1 MIRFLIIS
9 LVFLFLSTQIYA
21 ADCGQFKVV
30 KGKVTFQKKGR
41 KRFRKARINKK
52 ICQGDKVKTEAASRA
67 KIIMADQNEI
77 NISPQTELLI
87 EVYQKDKK
95 AVLNVLN
102 GKVRSNVKRKY
113 KDNED
118 NHYRVKTKSAVAGV
132 RGTEFLAS
140 FSRATNE
147 SKIVTF
153 EGIVKVGRLQGRRV
167 VGSVLV
173 KPGHFTSNRVG
184 QNPHPAKEIPIQE
197 LTQMDQ
203 ETNLLDSPRDVSSD
217 GGNNTDSIDNNED
230 VAPENSED
238 GSPEKPNKRRPN
250 SKQPESDTKSDR
262 EVGGTNGDQANS
274 RRPASAPHKLPP
286 PDLSMNGSEPG
297 LIDMPKPPTMMM
309 PPPAPMIDDNICQ
322 NCKDPL
328 LNQKVNL
335 TIVPKLPG
343 Q

>member
-1 MIRFLIIS
+1 MIRFLFIPLI
-9 LVFLFLSTQIYA
+9 FLLLSSQSYG

-30 KGKVTFQKKGR
+30 KGDVKFQKKGR

-52 ICQGDKVKTEAASRA
+52 ICQGDKVKTEADSRA
-67 KIIMADQNEI
+67 KIVMADQNEI

-87 EVYQKDKK
+87 EIYEKDKK

-113 KDNED
+113 KDDED

-153 EGIVKVGRLQGRRV
+153 EGIVKVGRLQGRRI

-173 KPGHFTSNRVG
+173 KPGHYTSNRVG
-184 QNPHPAKEIPIQE
+184 KNPHPAREIPIQE
-197 LTQMDQ
+197 LSQMDQ
-203 ETNLLDSPRDVSSD
+203 ETNLLDTPRDVSSD
-217 GGNNTDSIDNNED
+217 GAGETIDGNEEVTPENGDDSGNKKPKQRQPDSIEPDN
-230 VAPENSED
+230 D
-238 GSPEKPNKRRPN
+238 GNLESGDSRAKR
-250 SKQPESDTKSDR
+250 DR
-262 EVGGTNGDQANS
+262 QANTRKPDS
-274 RRPASAPHKLPP
+274 MPNKLPP
-286 PDLSMNGSEPG
+286 PDLSMNGPEQGP
-297 LIDMPKPPTMMM
+297 IDMPTAPSMMM
-309 PPPAPMIDDNICQ
+309 PPPPPMMDDTICQ

-328 LNQKVNL
+328 MNQKVNL
-335 TIVPKLPG
+335 TIVPRLPG